1 MCVSIKLPLHRQEM
15 IDFRINYAA
24 ELGALLDKNI
34 SLFHFYL
41 KRAPS
46 SAAEFVLKS
55 IISCRCR
62 GNLIDMHTLFRGAI
76 KIF

>member
-1 MCVSIKLPLHRQEM
+1 MCISIKLPIQRQEM
-15 IDFRINYAA
+15 IDFSTNSAA
-24 ELGALLDKNI
+24 ELGAFLDENI

-62 GNLIDMHTLFRGAI
+62 GNLIDMHTLVRLAI

>member
-15 IDFRINYAA
+15 IDFRTNSAA
-24 ELGALLDKNI
+24 ELGAILDKNI
-34 SLFHFYL
+34 SLFHFHL

-55 IISCRCR
+55 IISCRCM
-62 GNLIDMHTLFRGAI
+62 GNLIDIHTLVRVGI

>member
-1 MCVSIKLPLHRQEM
+1 MCVSIKLPLQRQEM
-15 IDFRINYAA
+15 IDFRTNSAA

-46 SAAEFVLKS
+46 SAAEFVRKS
-55 IISCRCR
+55 IICCRCR
-62 GNLIDMHTLFRGAI
+62 GNLIDMHTLVRGAI

>member
-1 MCVSIKLPLHRQEM
+1 MFVSIKLPLHRQEM
-15 IDFRINYAA
+15 IDSRTNSAA
-24 ELGALLDKNI
+24 ELGAILDKNI

-62 GNLIDMHTLFRGAI
+62 GNLIDTHTLVRVVI